1 MPELDKVVPTDSM
14 VDGSKVTIYQVN
26 EDGTVSMLP
35 KYDEMPSD
43 DNMLNNMLEE
53 SNEQFNQLLDIEEEC
68 QNTK

>member
-26 EDGTVSMLP
+26 EDGTFSMLP

>member
-1 MPELDKVVPTDSM
+1 
-14 VDGSKVTIYQVN
+14 
-26 EDGTVSMLP
+26 MLP